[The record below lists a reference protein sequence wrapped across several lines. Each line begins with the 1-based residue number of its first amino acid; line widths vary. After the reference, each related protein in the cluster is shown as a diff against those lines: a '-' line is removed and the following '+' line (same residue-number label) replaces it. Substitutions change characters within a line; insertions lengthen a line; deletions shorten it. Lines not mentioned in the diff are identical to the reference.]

1 VLALLGIL
9 EYVSYARRISS
20 TECRLH
26 ETDSRRQPM
35 VHSNWQVSRCS
46 QTRGCSRSVAWET
59 HMGVSNELRKLVL
72 VLVVASMSVLAK
84 CGHSGAGSPSGAAV
98 PQQSSPAVSTTTTTA
113 STSQTTSTSPSQ
125 STPVPASWPT
135 YTSASGGY
143 TIRYPDTWH
152 HLPNLGQ
159 PPEQE
164 YFSNEQVASPEQMS
178 PAGVWVT
185 VTASAGSCAPG
196 TPRAWAQKGQQTV
209 HTRFGDVVLVY
220 GDSTATQAEA
230 GSIARTAVS
239 HPRGCATF
247 EFVSKNRFS
256 SGLCG

>member
-1 VLALLGIL
+1 MLSLFSRLSQPSSKTHPRIDSGESIAH
-9 EYVSYARRISS
+9 RR
-20 TECRLH
+20 
-26 ETDSRRQPM
+26 SRVKRD
-35 VHSNWQVSRCS
+35 REGE
-46 QTRGCSRSVAWET
+46 TRG
-59 HMGVSNELRKLVL
+59 KLVL

-178 PAGVWVT
+178 PAGVWLT

-247 EFVSKNRFS
+247 EFVSKNS
-256 SGLCG
+256 DTLQSGLPTAGTIVSSINEP